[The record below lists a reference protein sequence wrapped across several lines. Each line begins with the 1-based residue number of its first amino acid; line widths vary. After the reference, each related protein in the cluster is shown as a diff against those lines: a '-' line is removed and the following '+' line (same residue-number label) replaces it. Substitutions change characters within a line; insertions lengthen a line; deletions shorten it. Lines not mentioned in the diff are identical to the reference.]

1 MAKNLEYTLK
11 LKDLFSKTM
20 QGAAKETAKLDDGL
34 KKATNRF
41 SDLRKAA
48 ERMQK
53 MNEKARIDAIVNA
66 KQGGGGF
73 SALGGLAAGI
83 GVGALAKEMVT
94 TGAQFDSYKA
104 RLETMLGSSLAAN
117 NAFNQIKEDAAKTP
131 FDVGSLTQANAM
143 LISAGSN
150 ADDARSF
157 VMNLGNAIAS
167 TGGGSDEL
175 TRMAVN
181 LQQIKTL
188 GKASALDVKQ
198 FAFAGIPIYQMLAK
212 TMGKTVAE
220 VRSMDVTYEQLASS
234 FGKAAEKGGMFYNG
248 LAKQSAA
255 VGGQISNLKDQFTNT
270 LVDFYESAKPMITS
284 IISLLS
290 KLLQWVQRNKETVI
304 LIAKIVTVIGLAVV
318 AFKAWALVNSFTL
331 VPSLMAVNAVLIA
344 NPIGAVIIAVTALI
358 ALLYILI
365 GQYKTVQELHSAG
378 MQKNMQSA
386 FNNEKTQVDLLITKY
401 EKLGYSKE
409 KAASSAL
416 RVSKKMLAADLSDAQ
431 RQLAGA
437 KTDSEKRIA
446 QKRIASLGGRNAYLQ
461 SMTSGGGA
469 GIGGGAA
476 ATGAKGAKSLGTGT
490 EVTGARPQAIN
501 ININELVHELNIQTT
516 NLTEGAGRM
525 KELVSKALL
534 ETVNDINLIAMA

>member
-1 MAKNLEYTLK
+1 MAKNLEYILNLK
-11 LKDLFSKTM
+11 NNFSKTM
-20 QGAAKETAKLDDGL
+20 KEAEQSTANMD
-34 KKATNRF
+34 
-41 SDLRKAA
+41 S
-48 ERMQK
+48 K
-53 MNEKARIDAIVNA
+53 MNSLTSK
-66 KQGGGGF
+66 
-73 SALGGLAAGI
+73 LGGLAATI

-131 FDVGSLTQANAM
+131 FDVSSLTQANAM
-143 LISAGSN
+143 LISAGSS
-150 ADDARSF
+150 ADEARST
-157 VMNLGNAIAS
+157 VMGLGNAIAA

-175 TRMAVN
+175 SRMAVN

-188 GKASALDVKQ
+188 GKASAMDVKQ
-198 FAFAGIPIYQMLAK
+198 FAFANIPIYQMLAK

-234 FGKAAEKGGMFYNG
+234 FEKAAAKGGMFYGG

-270 LVDFYESAKPMITS
+270 LVDFYESAKPAITS

-290 KLLQWVQRNKETVI
+290 KMLQWVQRNKETVI
-304 LIAKIVTVIGLAVV
+304 VFMKIAGAIAAIVV
-318 AFKAWALVNSFTL
+318 AIKIWTTVTTLFTAAQTALNFA
-331 VPSLMAVNAVLIA
+331 MAA
-344 NPIGAVIIAVTALI
+344 NPIGAVIVAVTALV
-358 ALLYILI
+358 AVLYILI
-365 GQYKTVQELHSAG
+365 SQYKSVQELHSAG

-386 FNNEKTQVDLLITKY
+386 FSQEKNEVDFLIAKY

-409 KAASSAL
+409 KAAASAL
-416 RVSKKMLAADLSDAQ
+416 RVSQKMLSADLSDAQ

-437 KTDSEKRIA
+437 QTDSERRVA
-446 QKRIASLGGRNAYLQ
+446 QKRIASLGGRGAYLK
-461 SMTSGGGA
+461 TLEGGGA

-476 ATGAKGAKSLGTGT
+476 ASGSKGAKSLGTGT

-501 ININELVHELNIQTT
+501 ININELVHELNIQT
-516 NLTEGAGRM
+516 NNMIEGAGRM

-534 ETVNDINLIAMA
+534 EAVNEINLIAMA

>member
-1 MAKNLEYTLK
+1 MAKNLEYILNLK
-11 LKDLFSKTM
+11 NNFSKTM
-20 QGAAKETAKLDDGL
+20 KEAEQSTANMD
-34 KKATNRF
+34 
-41 SDLRKAA
+41 S
-48 ERMQK
+48 K
-53 MNEKARIDAIVNA
+53 MNSLTSK
-66 KQGGGGF
+66 
-73 SALGGLAAGI
+73 LGGLAAGI

-143 LISAGSN
+143 LIGAGAG
-150 ADDARSF
+150 ADDARKM
-157 VMNLGNAIAS
+157 VMGLGNAIAA

-175 TRMAVN
+175 SRMAVN

-188 GKASALDVKQ
+188 GKASGNDIKQ
-198 FAFAGIPIYQMLAK
+198 FAYAGIPIYQVLSK
-212 TMGKTVAE
+212 TMGKSVAE
-220 VRSMDVTYEQLASS
+220 LKDMDISYEQLGAA
-234 FGKAAEKGGMFYNG
+234 FEKAASKGGMFYGG
-248 LAKQSAA
+248 LAKQSLA

-270 LVDFYESAKPMITS
+270 LVDFYESAKPAITS

-290 KLLQWVQRNKETVI
+290 KMLQWVQRNKETVI
-304 LIAKIVTVIGLAVV
+304 LFMKIAGAIAAIVTAIKIWTTVTTLFTSAQM
-318 AFKAWALVNSFTL
+318 ALNFA
-331 VPSLMAVNAVLIA
+331 MAA

-365 GQYKTVQELHSAG
+365 GQYKTVQELHAAG

-386 FNNEKTQVDLLITKY
+386 FNNEKNEVDLLITKY

-409 KAASSAL
+409 KAAASAL
-416 RVSKKMLAADLSDAQ
+416 RVSKKMLAADFSDAQ
-431 RQLAGA
+431 RQMAGA
-437 KTDSEKRIA
+437 KTDSEVRIA

-461 SMTSGGGA
+461 SMTSRGGA

-476 ATGAKGAKSLGTGT
+476 ASGAKSLGTGT

-501 ININELVHELNIQTT
+501 ININKLVEELNIQTT

-534 ETVNDINLIAMA
+534 EAVNDINLIAMA

>member
-1 MAKNLEYTLK
+1 MAKNLEYILNLK
-11 LKDLFSKTM
+11 NNFSKTM
-20 QGAAKETAKLDDGL
+20 KEAEQSTANMD
-34 KKATNRF
+34 
-41 SDLRKAA
+41 S
-48 ERMQK
+48 K
-53 MNEKARIDAIVNA
+53 MNSLTSK
-66 KQGGGGF
+66 
-73 SALGGLAAGI
+73 LGGLAAGI

-117 NAFNQIKEDAAKTP
+117 NVFNQIKEDAAKTP
-131 FDVGSLTQANAM
+131 FDVSSLTQANAM
-143 LISAGSN
+143 LISAGST
-150 ADDARSF
+150 ADDARSM
-157 VMNLGNAIAS
+157 VMGLGNAIAA

-175 TRMAVN
+175 NRMAVN

-188 GKASALDVKQ
+188 GKASAMDVKQ

-212 TMGKTVAE
+212 TMGKTVEE
-220 VRSMDVTYEQLASS
+220 VRGMDVSYEQLASS
-234 FGKAAEKGGMFYNG
+234 FEKAAAKGGMFYGG

-270 LVDFYESAKPMITS
+270 LMEFYEASKPAITS

-318 AFKAWALVNSFTL
+318 AFKAWAFVNSFTL
-331 VPSLMAVNAVLIA
+331 LPSIISVNTAMAA
-344 NPIGAVIIAVTALI
+344 NPIGLVIVAVAGLIAVM
-358 ALLYILI
+358 YILI
-365 GQYKTVQELHSAG
+365 SQYKSIQEMHAAG
-378 MQKNMQSA
+378 MQKDMQSA
-386 FNNEKTQVDLLITKY
+386 FNEEKTQVDFLISKY

-416 RVSKKMLAADLSDAQ
+416 RVSKTMLAADLLDAQ
-431 RQLAGA
+431 RDLAGA

-446 QKRIASLGGRNAYLQ
+446 QSRMATLGGRGSYLQ

-476 ATGAKGAKSLGTGT
+476 ASGSKGAKSLGTGT

-516 NLTEGAGRM
+516 NLTEGVGRM

>member
-1 MAKNLEYTLK
+1 MAKNLEYILNLK
-11 LKDLFSKTM
+11 NNFSKTM
-20 QGAAKETAKLDDGL
+20 KEAEKSTANMD
-34 KKATNRF
+34 
-41 SDLRKAA
+41 S
-48 ERMQK
+48 K
-53 MNEKARIDAIVNA
+53 MNSLTSK
-66 KQGGGGF
+66 
-73 SALGGLAAGI
+73 LGGLAATI

-117 NAFNQIKEDAAKTP
+117 NVFNQIKEDAAKTP
-131 FDVGSLTQANAM
+131 FDVSSLTQANAM
-143 LISAGSN
+143 LISAGST
-150 ADDARSF
+150 ADDARSM
-157 VMNLGNAIAS
+157 VMGLGNAIAA

-175 TRMAVN
+175 SRMAVN

-188 GKASALDVKQ
+188 GKASAMDVKQ

-220 VRSMDVTYEQLASS
+220 VRGMDVTYEQLASS
-234 FGKAAEKGGMFYNG
+234 FEKAAAKGGMFYGG

-290 KLLQWVQRNKETVI
+290 KLLQWVQRNKETI
-304 LIAKIVTVIGLAVV
+304 IIFTKIIALVGGVV
-318 AFKAWALVNSFTL
+318 LAFKAWAAITVILTAAQNA
-331 VPSLMAVNAVLIA
+331 LMLATAL
-344 NPIGAVIIAVTALI
+344 NPFGAIIVAVTALI
-358 ALLYILI
+358 ALMIILI
-365 GQYKTVQELHSAG
+365 SQYKSIQELHAVG

-386 FNNEKTQVDLLITKY
+386 FNEEKTQVDFLISKY

-446 QKRIASLGGRNAYLQ
+446 QSRIASLGGRGAYLK
-461 SMTSGGGA
+461 SMSEGGGA

-476 ATGAKGAKSLGTGT
+476 ASGSKGAKSLGTGT

-501 ININELVHELNIQTT
+501 ININELVHELNIQT
-516 NLTEGAGRM
+516 NNMIEGAGRM

-534 ETVNDINLIAMA
+534 EAVNDINLIAMA

>member
-1 MAKNLEYTLK
+1 MAKNLEYILNLK
-11 LKDLFSKTM
+11 NNFSKTM
-20 QGAAKETAKLDDGL
+20 KEAEQSTANMD
-34 KKATNRF
+34 
-41 SDLRKAA
+41 S
-48 ERMQK
+48 K
-53 MNEKARIDAIVNA
+53 MNSLTSK
-66 KQGGGGF
+66 
-73 SALGGLAAGI
+73 LGGLAATI

-117 NAFNQIKEDAAKTP
+117 NVFNQIKEDAAKTP

-143 LISAGSN
+143 LISAGAG
-150 ADDARSF
+150 ADDARSM
-157 VMNLGNAIAS
+157 VMGLGNAIAA

-175 TRMAVN
+175 NRMAVN

-188 GKASALDVKQ
+188 GKASAMDVKQ

-220 VRSMDVTYEQLASS
+220 VRGMDVTYEQLASS
-234 FGKAAEKGGMFYNG
+234 FEKAAAKGGMFYGG

-270 LVDFYESAKPMITS
+270 LVDFYESAKPAITS

-290 KLLQWVQRNKETVI
+290 KMLQWVQRNKETVI
-304 LIAKIVTVIGLAVV
+304 VFMKIAGAIAAIVV
-318 AFKAWALVNSFTL
+318 AIKIWTTVTTLFTAAQTALNFA
-331 VPSLMAVNAVLIA
+331 MAA
-344 NPIGAVIIAVTALI
+344 NPIGAVIVAVTALV
-358 ALLYILI
+358 AVLYILI
-365 GQYKTVQELHSAG
+365 SQYKSVQELHAAG

-386 FNNEKTQVDLLITKY
+386 FNEEKTQVDFLISKY

-409 KAASSAL
+409 KAAASAL
-416 RVSKKMLAADLSDAQ
+416 RVSQKMLSADLSDAQ

-446 QKRIASLGGRNAYLQ
+446 QSRIASLGGRGAYLK
-461 SMTSGGGA
+461 SMSAGGGA

-476 ATGAKGAKSLGTGT
+476 ASGSKGAKSLGTGT

-501 ININELVHELNIQTT
+501 ININELVHELNIQT
-516 NLTEGAGRM
+516 NNMIEGAGRM

-534 ETVNDINLIAMA
+534 EAVNDINLIAMA

>member
-1 MAKNLEYTLK
+1 MAKNLEYILNLK
-11 LKDLFSKTM
+11 NNFSKTM
-20 QGAAKETAKLDDGL
+20 QAAANSTANMD
-34 KKATNRF
+34 
-41 SDLRKAA
+41 S
-48 ERMQK
+48 K
-53 MNEKARIDAIVNA
+53 MNSLTSK
-66 KQGGGGF
+66 
-73 SALGGLAAGI
+73 LGGLAAGI
-83 GVGALAKEMVT
+83 GVTALAKEMVT

-117 NAFNQIKEDAAKTP
+117 SAFNQIKEDAAKTP
-131 FDVGSLTQANAM
+131 FDVSSLTQANAM
-143 LISAGSN
+143 LISAGSTAN
-150 ADDARSF
+150 DARSM
-157 VMNLGNAIAS
+157 VMGLGNAIAA

-175 TRMAVN
+175 NRMAVN

-188 GKASALDVKQ
+188 GKASAMDVKQ

-234 FGKAAEKGGMFYNG
+234 FEKAAEKGGMFYGG

-318 AFKAWALVNSFTL
+318 AFKAWAFVNAFTL

-344 NPIGAVIIAVTALI
+344 NPIGAVIVAVTALI

-365 GQYKTVQELHSAG
+365 GQYKTVQQLHSAG

-437 KTDSEKRIA
+437 KTDSEIRIA

-461 SMTSGGGA
+461 SMSSGGGA

-501 ININELVHELNIQTT
+501 ININELVHELNIQT
-516 NLTEGAGRM
+516 NNMIEGAGRM

-534 ETVNDINLIAMA
+534 EAVNDINLIAMA

>member
-1 MAKNLEYTLK
+1 MAKNLEYILNLK
-11 LKDLFSKTM
+11 NNFSKTM
-20 QGAAKETAKLDDGL
+20 KEAEQSTANMD
-34 KKATNRF
+34 
-41 SDLRKAA
+41 S
-48 ERMQK
+48 K
-53 MNEKARIDAIVNA
+53 MNSLTSK
-66 KQGGGGF
+66 
-73 SALGGLAAGI
+73 LGGLAAGI

-131 FDVGSLTQANAM
+131 FDVSSLTQANAM
-143 LISAGSN
+143 LISAGSS
-150 ADDARSF
+150 ADEARST
-157 VMNLGNAIAS
+157 VMGLGNAIAA

-175 TRMAVN
+175 SRMAVN

-188 GKASALDVKQ
+188 GKASAMDVKQ

-220 VRSMDVTYEQLASS
+220 VRGMDVTYEQLASS
-234 FGKAAEKGGMFYNG
+234 FEKAAAKGGMFYGG

-270 LVDFYESAKPMITS
+270 LVDFYESAKPAITS

-290 KLLQWVQRNKETVI
+290 KMLQWVQRNKETVI
-304 LIAKIVTVIGLAVV
+304 VFMKIAGAIAAIVTAIKIWTTVTTLFTAAQTALNV
-318 AFKAWALVNSFTL
+318 A
-331 VPSLMAVNAVLIA
+331 MAA
-344 NPIGAVIIAVTALI
+344 NPIGLVIVAVAGLIAVM
-358 ALLYILI
+358 YILI
-365 GQYKTVQELHSAG
+365 SQYKSIQEMHAAG

-386 FNNEKTQVDLLITKY
+386 FNQEKNEVDLLISKY

-409 KAASSAL
+409 KAAASAL
-416 RVSKKMLAADLSDAQ
+416 RVSQKMLSADLSDAQ

-437 KTDSEKRIA
+437 KTDSERRIA
-446 QKRIASLGGRNAYLQ
+446 QKRIASLGGRGAYLK
-461 SMTSGGGA
+461 TLEGGSA

-476 ATGAKGAKSLGTGT
+476 ASGSKGAKSLGTGT

-516 NLTEGAGRM
+516 NLTEGVGRM

>member
-1 MAKNLEYTLK
+1 MAKNLEYILNLK
-11 LKDLFSKTM
+11 NNFSKTM
-20 QGAAKETAKLDDGL
+20 KEAEQSTASMD
-34 KKATNRF
+34 
-41 SDLRKAA
+41 S
-48 ERMQK
+48 K
-53 MNEKARIDAIVNA
+53 MNSLTSK
-66 KQGGGGF
+66 
-73 SALGGLAAGI
+73 LGGLAAGI

-143 LISAGSN
+143 LISAGST
-150 ADDARSF
+150 ADDARSM
-157 VMNLGNAIAS
+157 VMGLGNAIAA

-175 TRMAVN
+175 NRMAVN

-188 GKASALDVKQ
+188 GKASAMDVKQ

-212 TMGKTVAE
+212 TMGKSVAE

-270 LVDFYESAKPMITS
+270 LVDFYESAKPAITS

-290 KLLQWVQRNKETVI
+290 KMLQWVQRNKETVI
-304 LIAKIVTVIGLAVV
+304 VFMKIAGAIAAIVV
-318 AFKAWALVNSFTL
+318 AIKIWTTVTTLFTAAQTALNFA
-331 VPSLMAVNAVLIA
+331 MAA
-344 NPIGAVIIAVTALI
+344 NPIGAVIIAVTALV
-358 ALLYILI
+358 AVLYILI
-365 GQYKTVQELHSAG
+365 SQYKSVQELHAAG

-386 FNNEKTQVDLLITKY
+386 FSQEKNEVDFLIAKY

-409 KAASSAL
+409 KAAASAL
-416 RVSKKMLAADLSDAQ
+416 RVSQKMLSADLSDAQ
-431 RQLAGA
+431 RQLANA
-437 KTDSEKRIA
+437 QTDSERRVA
-446 QKRIASLGGRNAYLQ
+446 QKRIASLGGRGAYLK
-461 SMTSGGGA
+461 TLEGGGA

-476 ATGAKGAKSLGTGT
+476 ASGSKGAKSLGTGT

-516 NLTEGAGRM
+516 NLTEGVGRM

>member
-1 MAKNLEYTLK
+1 MAKNLEYILNLK
-11 LKDLFSKTM
+11 NNFSKTM
-20 QGAAKETAKLDDGL
+20 KEAEQSTANMD
-34 KKATNRF
+34 
-41 SDLRKAA
+41 S
-48 ERMQK
+48 K
-53 MNEKARIDAIVNA
+53 MNSLTSK
-66 KQGGGGF
+66 
-73 SALGGLAAGI
+73 LGSLAAGI

-143 LISAGSN
+143 LISAGST
-150 ADDARSF
+150 ADDARSM
-157 VMNLGNAIAS
+157 VMGLGNAIAA

-175 TRMAVN
+175 NRMAVN

-212 TMGKTVAE
+212 TMGKTVDE

-290 KLLQWVQRNKETVI
+290 KMLQWVQRNKETVI
-304 LIAKIVTVIGLAVV
+304 LIGKIVAIVGAAVI
-318 AFKAWALVNSFTL
+318 AFKAWAFVNSFTL
-331 VPSLMAVNAVLIA
+331 LPSILSVNAAMMA
-344 NPIGAVIIAVTALI
+344 NPIGAVIVAVTALVAI
-358 ALLYILI
+358 LYVLI
-365 GQYKTVQELHSAG
+365 GQYKTIQELHSAS
-378 MQKNMQSA
+378 MQKNMQSS
-386 FNNEKTQVDLLITKY
+386 FNEEKNQVDLLISKY

-409 KAASSAL
+409 KAAASAL
-416 RVSKKMLAADLSDAQ
+416 RVSQKMLSADLSDAQ

-437 KTDSEKRIA
+437 KTDSERRIA
-446 QKRIASLGGRNAYLQ
+446 QKRIASLGGRGAYLK
-461 SMTSGGGA
+461 TLEGGGA

-476 ATGAKGAKSLGTGT
+476 AIGSKGAKSLGTGT
-490 EVTGARPQAIN
+490 EVTGARPQAIH
-501 ININELVHELNIQTT
+501 ININKLVEELNIQTT
-516 NLTEGAGRM
+516 NMTEGAARM

-534 ETVNDINLIAMA
+534 ETVNDINLMAMA

>member
-1 MAKNLEYTLK
+1 
-11 LKDLFSKTM
+11 
-20 QGAAKETAKLDDGL
+20 
-34 KKATNRF
+34 
-41 SDLRKAA
+41 
-48 ERMQK
+48 
-53 MNEKARIDAIVNA
+53 
-66 KQGGGGF
+66 
-73 SALGGLAAGI
+73 
-83 GVGALAKEMVT
+83 MVT

-117 NAFNQIKEDAAKTP
+117 NVFNQIKEDAAKTP

-143 LISAGSN
+143 LIGAGAG
-150 ADDARSF
+150 ADDARKM
-157 VMNLGNAIAS
+157 VMGLGNAIAA

-175 TRMAVN
+175 SRMAVN

-198 FAFAGIPIYQMLAK
+198 FAFANIPIYQMLAK
-212 TMGKTVAE
+212 TMGKTVEE
-220 VRSMDVTYEQLASS
+220 VRGMDVSYEQLGAA
-234 FGKAAEKGGMFYNG
+234 FEKAAAKGGMFYGG

-270 LVDFYESAKPMITS
+270 LMEFYEASKPAITS

-290 KLLQWVQRNKETVI
+290 KMLQWVQRNKETVI
-304 LIAKIVTVIGLAVV
+304 LFMKIAGAIAAIVTAIKIWTTVTTLFTV
-318 AFKAWALVNSFTL
+318 AQTALNFAMT
-331 VPSLMAVNAVLIA
+331 A
-344 NPIGAVIIAVTALI
+344 NPIGAIVVAVTALI

-365 GQYKTVQELHSAG
+365 KEYKSIQELHSAG

-386 FNNEKTQVDLLITKY
+386 FNEEKTQVDFLISKY

-409 KAASSAL
+409 KAAASAL
-416 RVSKKMLAADLSDAQ
+416 RVSQKMLSADLSDAQ

-446 QKRIASLGGRNAYLQ
+446 QSRIASLGGRGAYLK
-461 SMTSGGGA
+461 SMSEGGGT

-476 ATGAKGAKSLGTGT
+476 ASGSKGAKSLGTGT

-501 ININELVHELNIQTT
+501 ININELVHELNIQT
-516 NLTEGAGRM
+516 NNMIVGAGRM

-534 ETVNDINLIAMA
+534 EAVNDINLIAMA